1 MMLGAMKH
9 IKIVNSVIE
18 HSVRTKIINADENA
32 KTATE
37 NVKTADNT
45 PENVPY
51 LSRISVSILSKVR
64 SSTSERGS
72 GGIHGPS
79 SNPSR
84 IMYVSLESKPQ
95 PLESDTIDHW
105 FWHSGFKGCTVR
117 AL

>member
-18 HSVRTKIINADENA
+18 HSVRTKISNADENV

-37 NVKTADNT
+37 NVNTADNT
-45 PENVPY
+45 PENVLY

-64 SSTSERGS
+64 SPTSGRGL
-72 GGIHGPS
+72 
-79 SNPSR
+79 
-84 IMYVSLESKPQ
+84 YVSLESKPQ

-117 AL
+117 AR

>member
-1 MMLGAMKH
+1 MSTPRSAIEALRSTRIPKMMLGAMKH

-18 HSVRTKIINADENA
+18 HSVKTKISNADENV

-37 NVKTADNT
+37 NVNTADNT
-45 PENVPY
+45 PENVLY

-64 SSTSERGS
+64 SPTSGRGS

-84 IMYVSLESKPQ
+84 IMYVSLSLNHNPSN
-95 PLESDTIDHW
+95 PIP
-105 FWHSGFKGCTVR
+105 
-117 AL
+117 